1 MIDPKKLVDFLR
13 SKGIVFYAGVPDS
26 LMKEFC
32 TCVSETVPHG
42 LHVITANE
50 GGAVALAAGRH
61 LATGEEAVVYMQ
73 NSGLGNAV
81 NPLLSLAD
89 EEVYSIPMLVFIGW
103 RGEPGKKDEPQHIK
117 QGKVM
122 EGMLKAME
130 LSYAFLDDNL
140 EEAAV
145 TLSNAIDTMRGR
157 SCPFIIV
164 VREGTFGK
172 YDRTADSAAEY
183 ELSREEAIG
192 LILQSVSRMDIIVS
206 TTGKASREVF
216 EYRKKNGQGHEQ
228 DFLTVGSMGHSIM
241 IALGIA
247 ISKPERKVVV
257 IDGDGSALM
266 HMGSLAIAG
275 TRAPGNLLHIVLNNG
290 AHESVGGQPTA
301 AFSVE
306 LPKIATACGYGL
318 SMRAVNADDLTAAL
332 EMARDAQG
340 PVFIEARLDLRSRKD
355 LGRPDKSPAE
365 NKKAFMNFILN
376 GQSN

>member
-1 MIDPKKLVDFLR
+1 MIDPNELVDFLK
-13 SKGIVFYAGVPDS
+13 SNGIVFYAGVPDS

-32 TCVSETVPHG
+32 TCVNEVVPHG

-61 LATGEEAVVYMQ
+61 LATGETAVVYMQ
-73 NSGLGNAV
+73 NSGLGNSI

-103 RGEPGKKDEPQHIK
+103 RGEPGKHDEPQHMK
-117 QGKVM
+117 QGRVM
-122 EGMLKAME
+122 EGMLKAMD
-130 LSYAFLDDNL
+130 LSYSVLEDNM
-140 EEAAV
+140 EDAEV
-145 TLSNAIDTMRGR
+145 TLTKAIEFIRER
-157 SCPFIIV
+157 SCPFIVIV
-164 VREGTFGK
+164 KDGTFGK
-172 YDRTADSAAEY
+172 FDKSAGGTKEY
-183 ELSREEAIG
+183 MLSREEAIG
-192 LILQSVSRMDIIVS
+192 IILQSVSRDDIIVS

-216 EYRKKNGQGHEQ
+216 EYRKHNGHGHEQ

-247 ISKPERKVVV
+247 MSKPDRKVVV

-266 HMGSLAIAG
+266 HMGSLAITG
-275 TRAPGNLLHIVLNNG
+275 TRAPGNLLHILLNNG

-301 AFSVE
+301 AFSVD

-318 SMRAVNADDLTAAL
+318 SMRAVNAEELAAAL
-332 EMARDAQG
+332 EIARDAHG
-340 PVFIEARLDLRSRKD
+340 PVFIETRLDLRSRKD
-355 LGRPDKSPAE
+355 LGRPDKTPVE

-376 GQSN
+376 GQSD